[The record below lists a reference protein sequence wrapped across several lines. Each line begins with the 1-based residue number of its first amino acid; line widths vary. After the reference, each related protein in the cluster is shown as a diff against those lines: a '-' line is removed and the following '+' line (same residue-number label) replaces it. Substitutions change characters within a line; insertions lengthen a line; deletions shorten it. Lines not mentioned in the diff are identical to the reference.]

1 MGAMA
6 LMIRESGER
15 ARPLGLLL
23 VSLLA
28 LLLWQPAWLL
38 DLGFQ
43 FSAAATAGLVLTAPR
58 LQQRLPAALAVPIAA
73 CLWTLPLQLLHF
85 GVLPLYAVP
94 ANLLAAPL
102 LSLLTT
108 GAMAAAMAA
117 QVLPPL
123 LPVIAFVLQWPAE
136 LLLVLVQGAA
146 ALPLAQLA
154 LGQPPWLLVLLL
166 SVGLMPWLLGWGGDW
181 RRWGLLLVLISC
193 LGQGQRLLADEV
205 IELPSSRGR
214 LVLMRHGGRGALVSR
229 DAGSRSCHQA
239 RRLQQALGLPRLDW
253 VVLLD
258 PVPAADQNCWQQL
271 SQHVQVLPSGELSSP
286 GLLFRSAPHRPGEA
300 QLQLGHRCYC
310 LRQQGVSANMG
321 ALAACGR
328 CHTTKAGPPKPAPS
342 AAARFSGAKSGR
354 PCGRRCAIALSAAG
368 VRASAAA
375 PRP

>member
-1 MGAMA
+1 M
-6 LMIRESGER
+6 
-15 ARPLGLLL
+15 
-23 VSLLA
+23 
-28 LLLWQPAWLL
+28 
-38 DLGFQ
+38 
-43 FSAAATAGLVLTAPR
+43 
-58 LQQRLPAALAVPIAA
+58 QQRLPAALAVPIAA

-258 PVPAADQNCWQQL
+258 PVPAADQSCWQQL
-271 SQHVQVLPSGELSSP
+271 SQHVQVLP
-286 GLLFRSAPHRPGEA
+286 RW
-300 QLQLGHRCYC
+300 
-310 LRQQGVSANMG
+310 
-321 ALAACGR
+321 
-328 CHTTKAGPPKPAPS
+328 
-342 AAARFSGAKSGR
+342 
-354 PCGRRCAIALSAAG
+354 
-368 VRASAAA
+368 
-375 PRP
+375 